1 MTETLEVLARAVVIG
16 VGATIV
22 MDAWAVFLK
31 RGFGLASLDY
41 AMVGR
46 WIGHLPRGRFIHDG
60 IGKSAPVPGERAM
73 GWTAH
78 YAIGVLFAAVQ
89 VVVAGPE
96 WTARPT
102 LAPAL
107 ALGVATVV
115 APFFILQPGLG
126 AGIAASKTP
135 RPNAARLRSLVTHA
149 VFGLGLYISAWLAT
163 PLFRS

>member
-1 MTETLEVLARAVVIG
+1 MGTTLTERSSI
-16 VGATIV
+16 
-22 MDAWAVFLK
+22 
-31 RGFGLASLDY
+31 RP
-41 AMVGR
+41 
-46 WIGHLPRGRFIHDG
+46 H
-60 IGKSAPVPGERAM
+60 GKPVPMPISSIGQM
-73 GWTAH
+73 M
-78 YAIGVLFAAVQ
+78 AIDCCPSGIAASH
-89 VVVAGPE
+89 
-96 WTARPT
+96 ARPAAAT
-102 LAPAL
+102 TRPAAERAPAL